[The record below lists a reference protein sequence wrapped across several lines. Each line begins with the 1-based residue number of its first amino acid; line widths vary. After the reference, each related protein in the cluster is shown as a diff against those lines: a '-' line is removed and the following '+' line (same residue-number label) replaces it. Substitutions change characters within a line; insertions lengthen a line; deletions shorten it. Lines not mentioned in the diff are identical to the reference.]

1 MGNRH
6 EYLFKPTYFNITQI
20 KVLCDSVKYII
31 QNDFLNKE
39 YLCMCVEVFYIPVH
53 KFLSHLGKPIF
64 KHIYIHF
71 SQEFSFDICFKLIT
85 IHAHQIFFNPYP
97 ANVENRVSS

>member
-20 KVLCDSVKYII
+20 KVLCDSVKYIT

-39 YLCMCVEVFYIPVH
+39 YLCMSVEVF
-53 KFLSHLGKPIF
+53 
-64 KHIYIHF
+64 
-71 SQEFSFDICFKLIT
+71 
-85 IHAHQIFFNPYP
+85 
-97 ANVENRVSS
+97 